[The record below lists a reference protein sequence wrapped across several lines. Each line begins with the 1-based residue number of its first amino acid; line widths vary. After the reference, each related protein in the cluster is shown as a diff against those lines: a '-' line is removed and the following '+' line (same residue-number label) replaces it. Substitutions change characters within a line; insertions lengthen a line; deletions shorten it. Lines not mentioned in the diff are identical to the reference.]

1 MTPDH
6 VEVEIFEV
14 LEQMEM
20 TSAFTDVLHVANLT
34 TGSHLMS
41 ILTQSDA
48 FSKVGG
54 AQIQK
59 SENIFSSF
67 QSCPI
72 FCFTVTTCATLR
84 RILPNWRSNCKV
96 EKRRS
101 EWKSFLDW
109 STWWVQLMWKN
120 CCHQNKQQN
129 MDFWKSQHKTIVP
142 RWNRWSRALAWTS
155 WCANWRTSSS

>member
-1 MTPDH
+1 MLQQVLQTGAVSLVEEESSKRAKTPCFCNHQQKRCKWTTVIMTPDH
-6 VEVEIFEV
+6 VEVEILKV

-59 SENIFSSF
+59 SENIFSSLYH
-67 QSCPI
+67 
-72 FCFTVTTCATLR
+72 FCQPLYS
-84 RILPNWRSNCKV
+84 ILEMSHMILV
-96 EKRRS
+96 
-101 EWKSFLDW
+101 
-109 STWWVQLMWKN
+109 
-120 CCHQNKQQN
+120 
-129 MDFWKSQHKTIVP
+129 
-142 RWNRWSRALAWTS
+142 
-155 WCANWRTSSS
+155 

>member
-59 SENIFSSF
+59 SETNFLLFSHVLS
-67 QSCPI
+67 P
-72 FCFTVTTCATLR
+72 
-84 RILPNWRSNCKV
+84 
-96 EKRRS
+96 
-101 EWKSFLDW
+101 D
-109 STWWVQLMWKN
+109 
-120 CCHQNKQQN
+120 
-129 MDFWKSQHKTIVP
+129 
-142 RWNRWSRALAWTS
+142 
-155 WCANWRTSSS
+155 

>member
-6 VEVEIFEV
+6 VEVEILKV

-48 FSKVGG
+48 FSKVGC

-59 SENIFSSF
+59 SETNF
-67 QSCPI
+67 
-72 FCFTVTTCATLR
+72 
-84 RILPNWRSNCKV
+84 LPFRCLKESIYVVENSVAFWNLSN
-96 EKRRS
+96 
-101 EWKSFLDW
+101 
-109 STWWVQLMWKN
+109 
-120 CCHQNKQQN
+120 
-129 MDFWKSQHKTIVP
+129 
-142 RWNRWSRALAWTS
+142 
-155 WCANWRTSSS
+155 SSSHEFHIAEVGKCFARF

>member
-6 VEVEIFEV
+6 VEVEILKV

-48 FSKVGG
+48 FSKVGC

-59 SENIFSSF
+59 SETNFLPFS
-67 QSCPI
+67 
-72 FCFTVTTCATLR
+72 
-84 RILPNWRSNCKV
+84 
-96 EKRRS
+96 
-101 EWKSFLDW
+101 
-109 STWWVQLMWKN
+109 
-120 CCHQNKQQN
+120 H
-129 MDFWKSQHKTIVP
+129 
-142 RWNRWSRALAWTS
+142 AL
-155 WCANWRTSSS
+155 SSI

>member
-48 FSKVGG
+48 FSKVGS
-54 AQIQK
+54 K
-59 SENIFSSF
+59 VKNMFSSF
-67 QSCPI
+67 QS
-72 FCFTVTTCATLR
+72 
-84 RILPNWRSNCKV
+84 
-96 EKRRS
+96 
-101 EWKSFLDW
+101 
-109 STWWVQLMWKN
+109 
-120 CCHQNKQQN
+120 
-129 MDFWKSQHKTIVP
+129 
-142 RWNRWSRALAWTS
+142 TS
-155 WCANWRTSSS
+155 HVS